1 MKKILAL
8 FFALVF
14 MSNSFAIVSAE
25 LPRALKASQLYLPIA
40 KTGKS
45 VSLLELSTMSVKEY
59 QNLSG
64 QHLKLMD
71 KLSFKM
77 AQRELKRVINKDG
90 SVNVK
95 KLEALNKK
103 IQKAASEDSKRYLR
117 WALIFLGAGI
127 ILSLLGYLVPF
138 TWYLGYI
145 AYLASGV
152 FFVLWLVNMAGGV

>member
-1 MKKILAL
+1 MKKVIAL

-14 MSNSFAIVSAE
+14 MVDCFAIVSTKIPAA
-25 LPRALKASQLYLPIA
+25 PKASQIYLPIG

-45 VSLLELSTMSVKEY
+45 ISLLELSTLTVKQY
-59 QNLSG
+59 QDLSG

-77 AQRELKRVINKDG
+77 AQKELKRVINKDG
-90 SVNVK
+90 SVDVK
-95 KLEALNKK
+95 KLQALDKK
-103 IQKAASEDSKRYLR
+103 IQKADSATSKRYLR
-117 WALIFLGAGI
+117 LALILLGAGI